1 MSQTT
6 PRHDAHAKRGDEEV
20 DYPQGRQPEHDQR
33 KQDARSS
40 RPVGKPAGDD
50 PVSPDEPDEGEFR
63 LTGDDDLSPADLGPL
78 APNTTDPDAASLQ
91 PKKIPR

>member
-6 PRHDAHAKRGDEEV
+6 PRHDAHAKRGDEDEEV
-20 DYPQGRQPEHDQR
+20 AYPQARQPEHHQR

-40 RPVGKPAGDD
+40 HPVGQPAGDD
-50 PVSPDEPDEGEFR
+50 PVSPDEPEFR

-78 APNTTDPDAASLQ
+78 APNTTDPDADSLQ
-91 PKKIPR
+91 PKKITR

>member
-20 DYPQGRQPEHDQR
+20 DYPQARQPEHDQR

-40 RPVGKPAGDD
+40 RPVGQPA
-50 PVSPDEPDEGEFR
+50 
-63 LTGDDDLSPADLGPL
+63 GDDDLSPADLGPL

-91 PKKIPR
+91 PKKITR